1 MFLLLNIRIER
12 EPIDFDITDVY
23 FTRTNSISCHHQ
35 KFAAAEEGIKDFF
48 TFIFTQKD
56 SD

>member
-12 EPIDFDITDVY
+12 EPIEFDITDVY